1 MTELGSDI
9 LVAGGGLGGIAA
21 AIAAARLGKKV
32 VLTEETDWIGGQL
45 TAQCVPPDEHRWI
58 ESFGCTASYRALRD
72 GIRAYYRSH
81 YPLTAAARADP
92 ALNPGASL
100 VTRIGGEPRVALT
113 VLHGMLAP
121 FAAAGLVHVL
131 TGLRPVAVET
141 GGDQVLSVQFA
152 ASRWATADTPAN
164 ITIRADYVL
173 DATETGELLPLGGVE
188 HVTGRESVVDT
199 GEPDALQDAA
209 DPLDMQSI
217 TWVFALDHR
226 PGEDHTIARPA
237 SYDFWRGYQAGHEHN
252 PHFHWHPKPSFD
264 SVLFPDDSSKFS
276 VWQYRRVLYR
286 GNFAPGFLAS
296 DVTLIN
302 APHNDYTLGPIIGV
316 PDAKRNRHL
325 DGARDLSRAFLY
337 WMQTEAPR
345 PDGGAGWPGLRP
357 RPDVTGTGDGLAKQ
371 PYIRESRRIL
381 AQRTIVQQDVA
392 VDLRRAAGAAEH
404 YPDSVGIGSYTLDR
418 HTTTRAEHHP
428 RTPLGGTWPFQI
440 PLGALLPRRVEN
452 LLPAAKNLGTTHIT
466 NSCYRLHPIEWNVG
480 EAAGAL
486 AAFCLQRR
494 LTPHSVRARQELL
507 SEYQNVLQELGVE
520 LAWPKLDPSLSY
532 HKWAIRR
539 PHWHWAETD
548 RMPTWSFPP
557 WTAS

>member
-1 MTELGSDI
+1 MSELGTDV

-21 AIAAARLGKKV
+21 AIAAARLGRKV

-72 GIRAYYRSH
+72 GIRGYYRRH

-92 ALNPGASL
+92 AFNPGASL
-100 VTRIGGEPRVALT
+100 VTRVGGEPRVALA
-113 VLHGMLAP
+113 VLQGLLAP
-121 FAAAGLVHVL
+121 FAAAGLVRVL

-141 GGDQVLSVQFA
+141 AGDRVLSVRFA
-152 ASRWATADTPAN
+152 ASRWAGADTPAVV
-164 ITIRADYVL
+164 TISADYVL
-173 DATETGELLPLGGVE
+173 DATETGELLPLGGIE
-188 HVTGRESVVDT
+188 HVLGRESVAAT
-199 GEPDALQDAA
+199 GEPGALPGAA

-217 TWVFALDHR
+217 TWVFALDHL
-226 PGEDHTIARPA
+226 PGEDHTVAKPA
-237 SYDFWRGYQAGHEHN
+237 SYDCWRGYRAGHEHN

-264 SVLFPDDSSKFS
+264 SVLFPDASGKFS

-302 APHNDYTLGPIIGV
+302 APHNDYTLGPIVGV
-316 PDAKRNRHL
+316 PDAERERHL
-325 DGARDLSRAFLY
+325 DGARDLSLAFLY

-345 PDGGAGWPGLRP
+345 PDGGAGWPGLRL
-357 RPDVTGTGDGLAKQ
+357 RPDVTGTADGLAKQ
-371 PYIRESRRIL
+371 PYIREGRRIL

-392 VDLRRAAGAAEH
+392 VDLRRGAGGAEH
-404 YPDSVGIGSYTLDR
+404 CPDSVGIGSYTLDR
-418 HTTTRAEHHP
+418 HTTTRAEHHH
-428 RTPLGGTWPFQI
+428 RTALGGTWPFQI
-440 PLGALLPRRVEN
+440 PLGALLPCRVQN

-466 NSCYRLHPIEWNVG
+466 NSCYRLHPIEWNIG

-494 LTPHSVRARQELL
+494 LTPHAVGAGTELL
-507 SEYQNVLQELGVE
+507 SDYQGLLQELGVE
-520 LAWPKLDPSLSY
+520 LAWPKLGPSLSY

-539 PHWHWAETD
+539 RHWHWAETD

-557 WTAS
+557 WSAS